1 MSNSALSLDG
11 KVALVTGGGA
21 GIGRASSIAL
31 SSAGAKLVVSDI
43 NKETGQETVTIIKD
57 AGGDATFVHCDVA
70 NSASVEQLIAAT
82 VTQYGRLDCAH
93 NNAGGGS
100 GVAPMH
106 EYSEQDW
113 DRTMAVNL
121 KSVWLCMR
129 AEVKQ
134 MLNQGGGAIVNTSSV
149 AGLRGMPGA
158 LYSASKHG
166 VVGLSKSAA
175 VEYAAQGIRVN
186 SICPGPTDTAM
197 GAGLKSLPP
206 EELNTVLPP
215 MKRFANASEMATMV
229 VFLCSD
235 AASYMTGQSI
245 AIDGGATAS

>member
-1 MSNSALSLDG
+1 MNDSALSLDG
-11 KVALVTGGGA
+11 KVALVTGAAA
-21 GIGRASSIAL
+21 GIGRASAIAL

-43 NKETGQETVTIIKD
+43 NKEAATETVTIIKD
-57 AGGDATFVHCDVA
+57 AGGEATFVYCDVA
-70 NSASVEQLIAAT
+70 DSAAVEHLIAAT
-82 VTQYGRLDCAH
+82 VKEYGRLDCAL

-100 GVAPMH
+100 AVGPMH

-113 DRTMAVNL
+113 DRTIAVNL

-129 AEVKQ
+129 AQVKQ
-134 MLNQGGGAIVNTSSV
+134 MLAQGGGSIVNTASV

-175 VEYAAQGIRVN
+175 VEYATQGIRIN

-197 GAGLKSLPP
+197 GAGLKLLPP
-206 EELNTVLPP
+206 EELNAVLPP
-215 MKRFANASEMATMV
+215 MKRFASADEMANMV

>member
-1 MSNSALSLDG
+1 MKNSALSLDE
-11 KVALVTGGGA
+11 KVVLVTGAGA

-43 NKETGQETVTIIKD
+43 NKEAGQETVTIINE
-57 AGGDATFVHCDVA
+57 AGGDATFVYCDVA
-70 NSASVEQLIAAT
+70 DSASVELLISAT
-82 VTQYGRLDCAH
+82 VKQYGRLDCAF

-100 GVAPMH
+100 GVGPMH

-113 DRTMAVNL
+113 DTTISVNM

-134 MLNQGGGAIVNTSSV
+134 MLAQGGGSIVNTASV

-158 LYSASKHG
+158 LYCASKHG

-186 SICPGPTDTAM
+186 TICPGPTDTAM
-197 GAGLKSLPP
+197 GAGLKLLPP
-206 EELNTVLPP
+206 DELNAVLPP
-215 MKRFANASEMATMV
+215 MKRFARADEMASMV

-245 AIDGGATAS
+245 AVDGGATAG